1 MDELNKEAE
10 VTVDAK
16 IDVKIE
22 QKAEAKTEIKPRTY
36 DAENITVLSGLEPV
50 RKRPG
55 MFIGST
61 DVRGLHHLAW
71 EAIDNAIDEALA
83 GYANKVEVTVH
94 ADNSLSVAD
103 NGRGIPV
110 DIHPTEKISALTVVM
125 TVLHA
130 GGKFEKDAYKVSGG
144 LHGVGISVTNA
155 LSELLIVKVRRNG
168 KVYKQEFI
176 RGAPST
182 GVDIIGDS
190 DSTGTT
196 VTFKPDPTVFDT
208 VIFNYD
214 TLATRLRELA
224 FLNKNINIIL
234 LDERVAKKEEF
245 LYQNGI
251 KEFVEYLNKKKQAVC
266 PVIYTMKEKNNIIA
280 EIAMQYNTEYTE
292 TVFSFANNINTH
304 EGGSHLTG
312 FKTALTRSIN
322 SYVEKHKVADA
333 KLTSEDLKEG
343 LVAIISIKIPE
354 PQFEGQTKTKLGNSE
369 VKGIVDSITG
379 EMLNNYLEENPSQAK
394 IIVAKCMEAA
404 RAREAAKKARELVR
418 RKGALDIAMLP
429 GKLADCAS
437 REMEKCELFIVEGE
451 SAGGSSRQ
459 AREKEFQA
467 ILPIRGKII
476 NVEKARLIKVLQ
488 NEEVGTLITAIGTSI
503 GEEFNAEKLRYGKIV
518 IMTDADVDGSHISC
532 LLLTFFYR
540 HLKQLVDGGRIY
552 LAMPPLYKI
561 TKGKKIHYCY
571 SDAEKEKLLKEI
583 GTEVGIQRYKGL
595 GEMNPEQLW
604 ETTLNPENRILKKI
618 TVDDAVRANEIF
630 ETLMGDDVEPRKEFI
645 MSHAQ
650 EVKELDI

>member
-1 MDELNKEAE
+1 MDQDNTQSASKPDSYGAE
-10 VTVDAK
+10 K
-16 IDVKIE
+16 
-22 QKAEAKTEIKPRTY
+22 
-36 DAENITVLSGLEPV
+36 ITVLSGLEPV

-55 MFIGST
+55 MYIGST

-83 GYANKVEVTVH
+83 GYANKVEITLH
-94 ADNSLSVAD
+94 ADGTLSVSD

-110 DIHPTEKISALTVVM
+110 DMHPTEKKSALTVVM

-130 GGKFEKDAYKVSGG
+130 GGKFDKNSYKVSGG

-155 LSELLIVKVRRNG
+155 LSEKLIALVRRNG
-168 KVYKQEFI
+168 KVYKQEFS
-176 RGAPST
+176 RGAPT
-182 GVDIIGDS
+182 TEVEVIGDT
-190 DSTGTT
+190 DKTGTT
-196 VTFKPDPTVFDT
+196 ITFKPDSTVFDT

-214 TLATRLRELA
+214 TLSTRLRELA
-224 FLNKNINIIL
+224 FLNKNIHIIL
-234 LDERVAKKEEF
+234 SDERNEKKEEF

-251 KEFVEYLNKKKQAVC
+251 KEFVEYLNKKKQIVC
-266 PVIYTMKEKNNIIA
+266 PVIYTMKEKNDVTV
-280 EIAMQYNTEYTE
+280 EVAMQYNTEYTE

-322 SYVEKHKVADA
+322 SYVEKHKVSEV

-343 LVAIISIKIPE
+343 LVAVISTKIPN

-369 VKGIVDSITG
+369 VKGIADSITG
-379 EMLNNYLEENPSQAK
+379 EMLNTYLEENPSQAK
-394 IIVAKCMEAA
+394 LIIGKCLEAA

-488 NEEVGTLITAIGTSI
+488 NQEVGTLITAIGTSI
-503 GEEFNAEKLRYGKIV
+503 GEEFNMDKLRYGKIV

-540 HLKQLVDGGRIY
+540 YLKQLVDGGRIY

-561 TKGKKIHYCY
+561 TKGKKNYYVY

-604 ETTLNPENRILKKI
+604 ETTLNPEHRMLKKI
-618 TVDDAVRANEIF
+618 TVEDAVRANEIF